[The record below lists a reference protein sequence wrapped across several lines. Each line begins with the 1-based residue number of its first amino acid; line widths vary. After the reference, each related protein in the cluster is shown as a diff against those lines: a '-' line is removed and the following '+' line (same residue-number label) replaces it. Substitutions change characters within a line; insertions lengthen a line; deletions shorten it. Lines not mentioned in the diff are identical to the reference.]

1 MKPNDYLEEKIGF
14 VTIKAILNIID
25 ETLKKHNIIG
35 GYSVND
41 TKSGCECIFIRGR
54 KIVVAHCIAGEKLRS
69 EMIYGTEEIGE
80 AVQDFVYRV
89 VASSQIRKKIEYD
102 IEDSINWAIKMNR
115 PIKCTVVEE

>member
-41 TKSGCECIFIRGR
+41 TKKC
-54 KIVVAHCIAGEKLRS
+54 
-69 EMIYGTEEIGE
+69 YG
-80 AVQDFVYRV
+80 
-89 VASSQIRKKIEYD
+89 
-102 IEDSINWAIKMNR
+102 
-115 PIKCTVVEE
+115 

>member
-1 MKPNDYLEEKIGF
+1 MEQDNLINEKIGF
-14 VTIKAILNIID
+14 ISIKEIFDLID
-25 ETLKKHNIIG
+25 ECLKKHNIIG

-69 EMIYGTEEIGE
+69 EMIYSTEEIGE